1 MTAMIKRFLIVMV
14 CIGAAIAAGLL
25 IEVLLTFQSD
35 WPFGHT
41 QSGHVVGWA
50 GLTVILS
57 VFIYSIKKRASR
69 KAGWPKGW
77 FFVHKVAGIVG
88 PMLILVHAGPHFHAL
103 IPMLALVTMG
113 IVVVSGVT
121 GLVVHRQ
128 AVGLLKHSRKELLGQ
143 GLSDEEVEDRLYGL
157 ASGEEIFRVWQMI
170 HAPLVALFI
179 ALAMAHVF
187 GALYFGGV

>member
-1 MTAMIKRFLIVMV
+1 V
-14 CIGAAIAAGLL
+14 CVAAAIACGLL
-25 IEVLLTFQSD
+25 IEVLITFQSD

-41 QSGHVVGWA
+41 QLGHVVGWL
-50 GLTVILS
+50 GLAIILL
-57 VFIYSIKKRASR
+57 VFVYSIKKRSSR
-69 KAGWPKGW
+69 KTGWPKGW

-103 IPMLALVTMG
+103 VPMLALVTMG
-113 IVVVSGVT
+113 IVVVSGVI

-128 AVGLLKHSRKELLGQ
+128 AVGLLKHSRKELLSQ

-170 HAPLVALFI
+170 HAPLVVLFI